1 MLFIVQHSLLLL
13 MLFNNVHTA
22 QTSTNASAF
31 SDTHTES
38 EVDHS
43 TLSLVKTRSDRVSA
57 WELLRLSEKQMPT
70 VEKRRSTDAE
80 VAGQPRYCR
89 AMTLKFG
96 NFLAFF
102 SHHSSPSQSEVH
114 SS

>member
-31 SDTHTES
+31 SDTHTHTRQS

-96 NFLAFF
+96 NFLAFLHQVILL
-102 SHHSSPSQSEVH
+102 STS
-114 SS
+114 